1 MITFANF
8 CKIDT
13 KLSKNKLLSG
23 DFRKDFMSNTFI
35 KKTL

>member
-1 MITFANF
+1 MNKSD
-8 CKIDT
+8 KI
-13 KLSKNKLLSG
+13 LSKNKLLSG